1 MSTELKCK
9 FCYSLIDI
17 SQLEDSNIQAISGF
31 NYAKC
36 PQCGEFIFIPSDVMK
51 ELLEDQG
58 DKDTSPA

>member
-17 SQLEDSNIQAISGF
+17 SKLEDSDIQAIGGF

-51 ELLEDQG
+51 ELLEEEEEED
-58 DKDTSPA
+58 SNN